1 MGEVE
6 AECSSPIPEPVL
18 SRIVRLCLDVV
29 VPSESVLSAKGMD
42 GVLASH

>member
-18 SRIVRLCLDVV
+18 SRILRLCLDVV
-29 VPSESVLSAKGMD
+29 VPSESVLSAKGTD